1 MCQRGIVLIFL
12 KSPNKHISCSDPVK
26 QCDLLVSFLTRIMY
40 EKLNLVCSHIKFLN
54 AQICF
59 VYNVNV
65 GRRERARKYFKHNY
79 EENYTHNLIHSITYW
94 QIRVAESILSFEVI
108 DFRVKK
114 IICVDGLEFIN
125 FTNYTV
131 KKTDVFLDTDQALI
145 TGLTCSSKNSVNMFI
160 SCKLISYFYMEV

>member
-1 MCQRGIVLIFL
+1 
-12 KSPNKHISCSDPVK
+12 
-26 QCDLLVSFLTRIMY
+26 MY

-79 EENYTHNLIHSITYW
+79 EENYTHNLNLIHSITYW
-94 QIRVAESILSFEVI
+94 QICVAESILSFEVI

-131 KKTDVFLDTDQALI
+131 KKTDVFLETDQALI

-160 SCKLISYFYMEV
+160 SRKLISYFYMKV